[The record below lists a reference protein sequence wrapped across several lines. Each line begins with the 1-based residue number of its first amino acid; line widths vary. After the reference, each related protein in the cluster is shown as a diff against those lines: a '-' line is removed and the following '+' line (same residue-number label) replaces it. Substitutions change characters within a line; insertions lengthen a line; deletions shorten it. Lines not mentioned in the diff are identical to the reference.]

1 MTGFWQSTDKQGAT
15 RLNFVRQPA
24 PLLQMIRGTTERQAF
39 HIKSRRGAAL
49 FRCASFYCQQVRHI
63 HDRRRIEPILRPA
76 LRVMVVRGGGNH
88 RVR

>member
-1 MTGFWQSTDKQGAT
+1 M
-15 RLNFVRQPA
+15 RLKLVRQPA
-24 PLLQMIRGTTERQAF
+24 PSIEVIRGTTERQIF
-39 HIKSRRGAAL
+39 HIKSRRCAAL
-49 FRCASFYCQQVRHI
+49 FRCGSFYCQQVRHI